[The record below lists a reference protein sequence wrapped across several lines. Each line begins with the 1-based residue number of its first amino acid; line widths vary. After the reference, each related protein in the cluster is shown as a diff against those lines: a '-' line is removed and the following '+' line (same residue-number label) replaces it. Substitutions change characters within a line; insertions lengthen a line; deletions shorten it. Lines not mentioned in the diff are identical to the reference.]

1 LAVGGL
7 FIFLTLFAEQYMM
20 IMLMTFI
27 IFLAMDILRP
37 AVSTSLSRQAGDEQG
52 FVAGMNSSYTSLEYV
67 IGPLI
72 AGLLF
77 DVHIQSA
84 YMVATLA
91 LLVCLVFSLRFK
103 QAGEPRSTTHVAKQ
117 RRGGLPQVCIYPRLR
132 SRFENRLG
140 SVLTNA

>member
-1 LAVGGL
+1 MAIGGL

-20 IMLMTFI
+20 IMLTTFI

-52 FVAGMNSSYTSLEYV
+52 FVAGMNSSYTSLGNV

-77 DVHIQSA
+77 DVHINLP
-84 YMVATLA
+84 YMVAAIA
-91 LLVCLVFSLRFK
+91 LLACLVLSLRSK
-103 QAGEPRSTTHVAKQ
+103 QAGEQHSIARTAEQH
-117 RRGGLPQVCIYPRLR
+117 RG
-132 SRFENRLG
+132 
-140 SVLTNA
+140 